1 MNYIKYLES
10 KDGTKLYTKVNEVK
24 ESKANI
30 IIAHGLAEHLDR
42 YDELVAFLNEHHY
55 NVVRFDQRG
64 HGRSEGKRVFY
75 SHVDEIIDDL
85 DRIINYTKENYS
97 GRVFLIGHSMGGWLR
112 GNFIWYQIP

>member
-42 YDELVAFLNEHHY
+42 YDELVAFLI
-55 NVVRFDQRG
+55 NVVMGVLKVREYFIVMWMK
-64 HGRSEGKRVFY
+64 S
-75 SHVDEIIDDL
+75 L
-85 DRIINYTKENYS
+85 MTW
-97 GRVFLIGHSMGGWLR
+97 IG
-112 GNFIWYQIP
+112 